1 MTDKPYTFA
10 DLRTIVP
17 AATPAWIRVIEV
29 YEFEEDDKSL
39 TKEWTDEVIPVLAY
53 ATLPN
58 GEGAFLI
65 YYNQLYGNPS
75 GPTWVTRYTGFDRGV
90 NASRIR
96 VELSVGTP
104 PIKGVSCE
112 ITEGHKYVSTEV
124 SPFEIGE
131 SLWWV
136 L

>member
-29 YEFEEDDKSL
+29 YVAEQEDKSL

-65 YYNQLYGNPS
+65 YYNDRYPS
-75 GPTWVTRYTGFDRGV
+75 GPTWVTRYTGPDRYTDSSKV
-90 NASRIR
+90 RI
-96 VELSVGTP
+96 ELSVGNQ
-104 PIKGVSCE
+104 PIKGASCE
-112 ITEGHKYVSTEV
+112 ITEGHKYVSTDV
-124 SPFEIGE
+124 SPFEPGE
-131 SLWWV
+131 CLWWV